1 MRIIAGTKRGMKLL
15 GPKTRVS
22 RPITDRVKQSLF
34 DVLENYNLLA
44 GARVADLFCGV
55 GSLGL
60 EALSRGAAF
69 VTFVEKNAEVLEV
82 LEGNISKADFSRQ
95 SRVVRASAFRVGAPV
110 GPAGERYDLVFV
122 DPPYASTWEVGE
134 GSSLADLLTILEKQ
148 VVPGGIVVV
157 RTHRDV
163 TVLDEYRAFRAVDR
177 RQWGTMAVVL
187 LQAGVHE
194 QQAGGD

>member
-1 MRIIAGTKRGMKLL
+1 MKLL